1 MTESINYDEIAGVYA
16 QTRAA
21 APVVVEALAQQIADF
36 AADAVVVE
44 LGCGTGNHSRALAA
58 RFPQYQYEG
67 FDQSSAMLHEAQRI
81 PSKVSFRKGDAE
93 RHWPYADS
101 YADLVFNVDVI
112 HYIKDLPAF
121 FQEAR
126 RVLKTGGTLVI
137 ATDSDADLRN
147 RSLTQ
152 FFPEILAEEL
162 ARYPAATALHAAA
175 AAAGLFY
182 EGAESLNGTRPI
194 TDEDIANLAVK
205 CSSALRLIT
214 LEAHLSGLERVR
226 AAQREGVPWRSCYT
240 LYQYRK

>member
-1 MTESINYDEIAGVYA
+1 MQRNVARSTAHS
-16 QTRAA
+16 
-21 APVVVEALAQQIADF
+21 QQ
-36 AADAVVVE
+36 
-44 LGCGTGNHSRALAA
+44 
-58 RFPQYQYEG
+58 
-67 FDQSSAMLHEAQRI
+67 
-81 PSKVSFRKGDAE
+81 VSFRKGDAE

-112 HYIKDLPAF
+112 HYIKDHLPF
-121 FQEAR
+121 SGS

-152 FFPEILAEEL
+152 MPEILAEVGAL
-162 ARYPAATALHAAA
+162 SAATALHAAT

-226 AAQREGVPWRSCYT
+226 AAQREGVPWQSCYT